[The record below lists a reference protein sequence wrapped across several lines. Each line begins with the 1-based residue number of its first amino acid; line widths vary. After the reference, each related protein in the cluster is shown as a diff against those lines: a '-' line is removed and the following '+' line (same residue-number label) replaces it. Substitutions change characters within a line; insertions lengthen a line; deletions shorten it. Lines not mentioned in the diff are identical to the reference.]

1 MAEEVEEI
9 KHLKEELVR
18 YKKDYWII
26 KGRIEELDEQEKN
39 LKDELERVRDH
50 LSYYSSLVSDMKK
63 KMQGR
68 KTTDVFE
75 KL

>member
-1 MAEEVEEI
+1 MAKDVDVENLRNELLRC
-9 KHLKEELVR
+9 KKE
-18 YKKDYWII
+18 YWKI

-39 LKDELERVRDH
+39 LKKELERVRDH
-50 LSYYSSLVSDMKK
+50 ISYYQSLVSDMKK